1 MKVFSKILNQLKNFF
16 FLIRNYH
23 NKINFDLKL
32 YNEGQILLGKNISIE
47 RGCVIRVQKKSS
59 LQISNNV
66 FIGKDVE
73 ISTNKNIF
81 IGEKTSIQSRA
92 NIFGDVK
99 ILSNC
104 VIGPNLYVSSFSHK
118 FAKSSSQLII
128 NQDKIPSISKEV
140 VINEDCFIGINVF
153 IKPGVNIG
161 RGCVIGANTNII
173 TNLEPYSVVVGNPSK
188 LLKKRFDFLPKDEIY
203 SDNSSHFAYF
213 YKGFKKDINT
223 GKLYVNQIFFCIALN
238 LYQKTEITLELSSN
252 FFTTLTL
259 LNENNKK
266 NIHPG
271 NSVIKFEI
279 KEQRNNFLEFE
290 LKAYSKEL
298 SFEIKSAR
306 SI

>member
-1 MKVFSKILNQLKNFF
+1 MNFFSIILNQLKKFF
-16 FLIRNYH
+16 FLIKSSH
-23 NKINFDLKL
+23 NKIKFDLKL
-32 YNEGQILLGKNISIE
+32 YYEGQISLGTNISIE
-47 RGCVIRVQKKSS
+47 RGCVIRVQEKSS
-59 LQISNNV
+59 LFVGNYV
-66 FIGKDVE
+66 FIGKDSE
-73 ISTNKNIF
+73 INSYKHIL

-118 FAKSSSQLII
+118 FAKNSSQLII
-128 NQDKIPSISKEV
+128 DQDEIPSISKEV

-153 IKPGVNIG
+153 IKPGINIG
-161 RGCVIGANTNII
+161 RGCVIGANTNVV

-188 LLKKRFDFLPKDEIY
+188 LLKKRFEFLAKDEIY
-203 SDNSSHFAYF
+203 SDDSSYFPYF
-213 YKGFKKDINT
+213 YRGFKKAIST
-223 GKLYVNQIFFCIALN
+223 GKLYVNETFFCIALN
-238 LYQKTEITLELSSN
+238 LYQKKEITLEITSN
-252 FFTTLTL
+252 SFTTLTL
-259 LNENNKK
+259 LNESNKK

-298 SFEIKSAR
+298 SFEIKSVR